1 MSIRLRSEEDLDE
14 AKVVCKL
21 AFPADVW
28 PGDDHFYWLAFD
40 TERGSA
46 PGELVGMCSA
56 KLLSGG
62 GVFLSRAAVV
72 QRAQGSGL
80 HRRMIARRCQWATK
94 EGAHFA
100 ITYVVHG
107 NWKSLVNL
115 LRYDF
120 RLIDAPCRGANWF
133 TLWRPLNGV
142 VVSRDVLTAAARM
155 L

>member
-1 MSIRLRSEEDLDE
+1 MITLRRTEDIDE
-14 AKVVCKL
+14 AREAHRL
-21 AFPADVW
+21 AFSHDDWV
-28 PGDDHFYWLAFD
+28 GDEHDFWLAFD

-80 HRRMIARRCQWATK
+80 HRRMIARRCQWAAK